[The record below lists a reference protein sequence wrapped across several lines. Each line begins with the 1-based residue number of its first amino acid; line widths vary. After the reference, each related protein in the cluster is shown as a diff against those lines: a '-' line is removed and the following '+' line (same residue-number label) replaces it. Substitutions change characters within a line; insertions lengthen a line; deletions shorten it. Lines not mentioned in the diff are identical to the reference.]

1 MSQIS
6 FNLFCS
12 GYKGL
17 LSEFLRKWG
26 WFLGDN
32 EHFSK
37 YLGWM
42 LKSQKTETGFCKLK
56 STDNNDINTFLSL
69 VNLCTFF
76 IVKEK
81 TWKRIFNINSEL
93 LQNRTEKQIIPS
105 KITISWLFNDM
116 WCYMIEKLAFFNKQ
130 LSGFIIS
137 LKTWTPET
145 QINILI
151 YHLTL
156 WF

>member
-1 MSQIS
+1 MRLIS
-6 FNLFCS
+6 GTYDCFP
-12 GYKGL
+12 
-17 LSEFLRKWG
+17 
-26 WFLGDN
+26 
-32 EHFSK
+32 K
-37 YLGWM
+37 YLGQK
-42 LKSQKTETGFCKLK
+42 LEFQKTETQFCRWK
-56 STDNNDINTFLSL
+56 SADENDINIFLSL
-69 VNLCTFF
+69 ENPCTFLLT
-76 IVKEK
+76 KEK

-105 KITISWLFNDM
+105 KATINWLFNDI
-116 WCYMIEKLAFFNKQ
+116 WCSMIEKLTFFSKQ
-130 LSGFIIS
+130 LSEFIIS